1 VCVSHEVAR
10 QFDRRDADENVIV
23 IHNGIPRTEFA
34 SPDANRVKAFRNKF
48 GLDGHIVV
56 GAVGRIKCGRKGQ
69 ETFIEVAKLL
79 KDRFPSTKYLCIG
92 SPFPGNEDH
101 LQRLRQMVVRLDL
114 ERDVIFTG
122 DVEDI
127 QAAYGVLEISV
138 LPSGLPEPFGG
149 VVIESMAM
157 AKPVVGTRLG
167 GTIEQIADGTTGF
180 LVEPNNAGELAS
192 AIGRLVN
199 LRLSIERCCVFI
211 RGLELRDRL
220 KTYRWSW

>member
-1 VCVSHEVAR
+1 
-10 QFDRRDADENVIV
+10 
-23 IHNGIPRTEFA
+23 
-34 SPDANRVKAFRNKF
+34 
-48 GLDGHIVV
+48 
-56 GAVGRIKCGRKGQ
+56 
-69 ETFIEVAKLL
+69 
-79 KDRFPSTKYLCIG
+79 
-92 SPFPGNEDH
+92 
-101 LQRLRQMVVRLDL
+101 MVVRLDL

-192 AIGRLVN
+192 AIGRL
-199 LRLSIERCCVFI
+199 LQDK
-211 RGLELRDRL
+211 ELRIQLGENGRTRYLQLFEFENFYRKMLGVYSRL
-220 KTYRWSW
+220 GVARSAKDV